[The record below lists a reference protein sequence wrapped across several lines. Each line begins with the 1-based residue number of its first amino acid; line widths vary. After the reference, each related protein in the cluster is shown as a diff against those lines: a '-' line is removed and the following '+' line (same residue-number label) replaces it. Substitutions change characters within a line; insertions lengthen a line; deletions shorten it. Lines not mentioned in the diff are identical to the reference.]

1 MHGDEGACGDRV
13 VASHRATGEDGKDG
27 QETAIDKLAA
37 ATVGDG
43 AISDAMKDRVLI
55 SAPPDQRATDSHDY
69 LFLSV
74 ENSKHL
80 AGQNIGHPL
89 FDPVLLQ
96 RPFLTLC
103 LLFRI
108 AYCRSVWLLFRIYE
122 TKTPSNLFLMTFLCD
137 LLGSFTFAKLNAIG
151 LEYFFPYSSRCFSEQ
166 RKMPGD

>member
-1 MHGDEGACGDRV
+1 LSANARSQRAENAQQENRTAKLRRRALGEQGCNLDAMHGDEGACSDRV

-43 AISDAMKDRVLI
+43 AISDAMKNRVLI

-89 FDPVLLQ
+89 FDPVLL
-96 RPFLTLC
+96 
-103 LLFRI
+103 
-108 AYCRSVWLLFRIYE
+108 
-122 TKTPSNLFLMTFLCD
+122 
-137 LLGSFTFAKLNAIG
+137 
-151 LEYFFPYSSRCFSEQ
+151 
-166 RKMPGD
+166 

>member
-69 LFLSV
+69 LFF
-74 ENSKHL
+74 E
-80 AGQNIGHPL
+80 
-89 FDPVLLQ
+89 
-96 RPFLTLC
+96 C
-103 LLFRI
+103 
-108 AYCRSVWLLFRIYE
+108 
-122 TKTPSNLFLMTFLCD
+122 
-137 LLGSFTFAKLNAIG
+137 
-151 LEYFFPYSSRCFSEQ
+151 
-166 RKMPGD
+166 